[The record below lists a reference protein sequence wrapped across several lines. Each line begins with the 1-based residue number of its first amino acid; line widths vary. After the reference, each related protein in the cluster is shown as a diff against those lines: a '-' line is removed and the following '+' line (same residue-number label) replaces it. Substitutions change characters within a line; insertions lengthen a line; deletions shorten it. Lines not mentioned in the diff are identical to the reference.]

1 MTRTNRIAILAALAL
16 LVVAAGTVFATRA
29 PQAER
34 QPAGNL
40 QDEDEEAAPDAEAI
54 QHAID
59 RLDENEIA
67 VDEGVFTD
75 LAGRYGLGGAVRLSA
90 WASQT
95 GMPVDELAA
104 MRDSGGTDGAPMG
117 WGRLAKD
124 LRDQGFD
131 VRPGVGS
138 IMGGGRGPGEDP
150 PGQERNSSDD

>member
-1 MTRTNRIAILAALAL
+1 MTRSNRLAILVALVL
-16 LVVAAGTVFATRA
+16 LVVAAGTVLGTRS
-29 PQAER
+29 PQAGG
-34 QPAGNL
+34 QPAGNQ
-40 QDEDEEAAPDAEAI
+40 QDGEEDAPPDAGAV

-59 RLDENEIA
+59 RLDANEIT

-90 WASQT
+90 WAFQT
-95 GMPVDELAA
+95 GLPVDELAA
-104 MRDSGGTDGAPMG
+104 MRDTGGTDGGPMG

-131 VRPGVGS
+131 VRPGIGS

-150 PGQERNSSDD
+150 PGQERNSDD

>member
-1 MTRTNRIAILAALAL
+1 MTRSNRLALLVALVL

-29 PQAER
+29 PQADR
-34 QPAGNL
+34 QPTGNQ
-40 QDEDEEAAPDAEAI
+40 QDGDEEAPPDAEAI

-59 RLDENEIA
+59 RLGENEIA
-67 VDEGVFTD
+67 VPEEFAD

-90 WASQT
+90 WASET
-95 GMPVDELAA
+95 GMSVDELAA
-104 MRDSGGTDGAPMG
+104 MRDTGGTDGGPLG

-150 PGQERNSSDD
+150 PGQDRDSGD

>member
-1 MTRTNRIAILAALAL
+1 MTRSNRLAILVALVL
-16 LVVAAGTVFATRA
+16 VVVAAGTVFATRA
-29 PQAER
+29 PQADN
-34 QPAGNL
+34 QPTGNQ
-40 QDEDEEAAPDAEAI
+40 QDGDEEAPPDAEAI

-59 RLDENEIA
+59 RLGESEIA
-67 VDEGVFTD
+67 VPEDFAD

-90 WASQT
+90 WASET
-95 GMPVDELAA
+95 GLSVDELAA
-104 MRDSGGTDGAPMG
+104 MRDTGGTDGGPLG

-150 PGQERNSSDD
+150 PGQEPDSGD

>member
-1 MTRTNRIAILAALAL
+1 MTRTNRLAILAALVL

-29 PQAER
+29 PRAEG
-34 QPAGNL
+34 QPAGNQ
-40 QDEDEEAAPDAEAI
+40 QDGDEEAAPDAEAL

-59 RLDENEIA
+59 RLDENEITVPEDFA
-67 VDEGVFTD
+67 D

-95 GMPVDELAA
+95 GMSVDELAA
-104 MRDSGGTDGAPMG
+104 MRDTGGTDGAPMG

-150 PGQERNSSDD
+150 PGQERNSDD

>member
-1 MTRTNRIAILAALAL
+1 MTRSNRLAILVALVL

-29 PQAER
+29 PQADG
-34 QPAGNL
+34 QPAGNQ
-40 QDEDEEAAPDAEAI
+40 QDGDEEAPPDAEAI

-59 RLDENEIA
+59 RLDENEIT

-95 GMPVDELAA
+95 GLSVDELAG
-104 MRDSGGTDGAPMG
+104 MRDTGGTDGVPMG

-124 LRDQGFD
+124 LREQGFD
-131 VRPGVGS
+131 VRPGIGS

-150 PGQERNSSDD
+150 PGQARNSDD